1 MLQMETL
8 TMSLQELQFAV
19 SLFAFAVTIWVHD
32 VQYYMTWR
40 GRLLSGIFS
49 LATSFCFLKHQ

>member
-1 MLQMETL
+1 MLQMETV

-32 VQYYMTWR
+32 VQYYMTWW
-40 GRLLSGIFS
+40 GRLLQY
-49 LATSFCFLKHQ
+49 LPAYKNLYLRTC